1 MSCLVSVMPHVC
13 RKLRGPSSNFLHLGK
28 NSVQWQNAAMDI
40 RQRLQLAID
49 ARAEISA
56 RSLSLKAGLSD
67 SMLHKFLTG
76 ATDSITVKNLEKVA
90 GALDVDMRWLMF
102 GEGDPEP
109 ATDIG
114 AIFKRIPESQRLQ
127 AIAVLETFA
136 RTGTDG

>member
-1 MSCLVSVMPHVC
+1 
-13 RKLRGPSSNFLHLGK
+13 
-28 NSVQWQNAAMDI
+28 MDI
-40 RQRLQLAID
+40 RQRLQAAID
-49 ARAEISA
+49 ARDGLSA

-90 GALDVDMRWLMF
+90 EALEVDMRWLMF

-109 ATDIG
+109 ATDIS
-114 AIFKRIPESQRLQ
+114 AILRRIPESQRRQ
-127 AIAVLETFA
+127 ALAILETFA

>member
-1 MSCLVSVMPHVC
+1 
-13 RKLRGPSSNFLHLGK
+13 LGK

-114 AIFKRIPESQRLQ
+114 AIFNRIPESQRLQ